1 MSKKAERLAEK
12 DSTTVAAPID
22 TGSIKKPT
30 RQAAAANQQ
39 SSTHRK
45 TQDASSN
52 QSSGEDDGCNGAR
65 PIGQPATRTPAPR
78 AHLDDSIRALRSWSD
93 RGAAGQSSGIA
104 LVDVVL
110 AALDELLA
118 LPQAVAA
125 LHTATAACDQI
136 LERFLVLADAYG
148 TFLSTFVML
157 RQSVAEQQVGTR
169 RGDSMMVAASLRAHR
184 RTEKELCRLVTTMRH
199 AARGTLR
206 PLDTTNNEVIGIVA
220 DVAAATVEASE
231 AIFMEC
237 AAMSPDM
244 QVPSNKWLA
253 RLSVRPSGKKAA
265 PETAMVALERLEKLE
280 ESIGRLET
288 GSEKV
293 FRRLLQSRVSL
304 LNILTPF

>member
-1 MSKKAERLAEK
+1 MHLAMRPAGK
-12 DSTTVAAPID
+12 TTAATAHARSASLPHEHPHPIM
-22 TGSIKKPT
+22 
-30 RQAAAANQQ
+30 
-39 SSTHRK
+39 
-45 TQDASSN
+45 
-52 QSSGEDDGCNGAR
+52 
-65 PIGQPATRTPAPR
+65 
-78 AHLDDSIRALRSWSD
+78 AHLDDSIRTLRSWSA
-93 RGAAGQSSGIA
+93 RATGGQSSGIA
-104 LVDVVL
+104 LVDAVL
-110 AALDELLA
+110 AALGELLA

-136 LERFLVLADAYG
+136 LERILVLADAYG
-148 TFLSTFVML
+148 TFLSALVTL
-157 RQSVAEQQVGTR
+157 KQSVAEQQVGTR
-169 RGDSMMVAASLRAHR
+169 RGDGMMVAASLRVHR
-184 RTEKELCRLVTTMRH
+184 RTEKELCRLVTMMRH

-220 DVAAATVEASE
+220 DVAVATVEASE
-231 AIFMEC
+231 TIFMEC

-253 RLSVRPSGKKAA
+253 RLSVRPSAKKAA

-280 ESIGRLET
+280 ESIGGLET